1 MKDLLFFEDR
11 KEMNKVMWFNDVG
24 IVLVE
29 LEHPPYRKYY
39 IKHVPGF
46 DEETDIQEIR
56 DWGSHF
62 PRDVGDVLFGFV
74 ILDNK
79 DETQITQ

>member
-1 MKDLLFFEDR
+1 
-11 KEMNKVMWFNDVG
+11 MNKVMWFNDVG

-29 LEHPPYRKYY
+29 LEYPPFRKYF

-46 DEETDIQEIR
+46 NEETDIQYIK

-62 PRDVGDVLFGFV
+62 PNDVGDVLFGFLTV
-74 ILDNK
+74 SQPT
-79 DETQITQ
+79 E